1 MMMKM
6 KHMEGHC
13 MTAKRF
19 RLWELSLKFLKPTPS
34 LGKNIFSTCWKIYGA
49 IDIVDLNLS
58 DLRNNFTNI
67 KSACTEE
74 TQIVFTAPEIL
85 QVSSICPERFYD
97 EDVDE
102 EETKFLEGYD
112 LIPEA
117 VDLLSS
123 LGKFIS

>member
-1 MMMKM
+1 M
-6 KHMEGHC
+6 
-13 MTAKRF
+13 
-19 RLWELSLKFLKPTPS
+19 LK
-34 LGKNIFSTCWKIYGA
+34 NYGA
-49 IDIVDLNLS
+49 INIVDLNLS